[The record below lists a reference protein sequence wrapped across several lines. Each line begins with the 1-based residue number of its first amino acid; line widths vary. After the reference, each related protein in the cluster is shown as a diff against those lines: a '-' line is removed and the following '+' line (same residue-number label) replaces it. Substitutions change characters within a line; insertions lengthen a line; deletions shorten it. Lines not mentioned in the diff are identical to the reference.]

1 MHDVTR
7 MTRMTR
13 ISALALGVVGALAA
27 GNVAA
32 SGFRINE
39 NSAKGMGRAFAGSAV
54 STGDGAVVANNPAAM
69 SGTDQNTFQN
79 SVTWIDL
86 DADFTGSGTAAA
98 GSPLASPLRGG
109 NGGDPSDAA
118 AVPATSAIFPVHE
131 ASGLTIGAM
140 ISAPFGLKTKWEDGW
155 VGRYN
160 AITSEVTVIDL
171 TLSAAIDI
179 TDRFSVGVGFIYERA
194 EVTLSNDIDFGSGIC
209 ALSIALCTTPTPATA
224 TFGPQKND
232 GRVVVEGDDTGIG
245 FVAGLQWRPTDNLTI
260 GYSHRSEIDHNLTGN
275 ADFTGVPAIVASSGR
290 FSDSAVSA
298 PLTLPSIDT
307 LSAMYRINDDFALM
321 ADASRTGWSSLRDV
335 TINFANP
342 RQGSTVEPFNWDDTM
357 FYSLGGEWAMS
368 DRFTFRAGVAFDETP
383 TNDVTR
389 TPRLPDADR
398 TWLSAGV
405 TWNANETLS
414 IDAGFTHI
422 MVDDPTINGVR
433 SSSGSTLTGSF
444 DASANLFGVGAQY
457 RF

>member
-1 MHDVTR
+1 MQKVTR
-7 MTRMTR
+7 VTR
-13 ISALALGVVGALAA
+13 ISALALGVVGALAV

-32 SGFRINE
+32 SGFQLKE
-39 NSAKGMGRAFAGSAV
+39 NSVRSMGRAHAGSAV
-54 STGDGAVVANNPAAM
+54 SNGDASVVANNPAAM
-69 SGTDQNTFQN
+69 SGIDENLMQVG
-79 SVTWIDL
+79 VTLIDL

-118 AVPATSAIFPVHE
+118 AVPSSSAIFPIHE

-140 ISAPFGLKTKWEDGW
+140 ISAPFGLKTEWEDGW

-160 AITSEVTVIDL
+160 AITSEVTVVDL
-171 TLSAAIDI
+171 TLSAAVDI
-179 TDRFSVGVGFIYERA
+179 TDRFSVGAGFIYERA
-194 EVTLSNDIDFGSGIC
+194 EVKLSNDIDFGSGIC
-209 ALSIALCTTPTPATA
+209 ALSISLCTTPSPATA
-224 TFGPQKND
+224 AFGPQKND
-232 GRVVVEGDDTGIG
+232 GRVVVEGDDTGVG
-245 FVAGLQWRPTDNLTI
+245 FVVGMQFRPTDSVTI
-260 GYSHRSEIDHNLTGN
+260 GYSHRSEIDYNLTGD
-275 ADFTGVPAIVASSGR
+275 ADFSGVPAIVASSGR

-307 LSAMYRINDDFALM
+307 LSVMWRINDDFALM
-321 ADASRTGWSSLRDV
+321 ADAARTGWESLRNV

-342 RQGSTVEPFNWDDTM
+342 RQGATVEDFDWEDTM

-368 DRFTFRAGVAFDETP
+368 DRFMFRAGVAFDETP

-398 TWLSAGV
+398 KWLSAGV
-405 TWNANETLS
+405 TWNASENLS
-414 IDAGFTHI
+414 IDAGYTHI
-422 MVDDPTINGVR
+422 LVDDPTVNNAR

-444 DASANLFGVGAQY
+444 DANANLFGVGARY

>member
-1 MHDVTR
+1 MQKLTR
-7 MTRMTR
+7 T
-13 ISALALGVVGALAA
+13 IPLSALALAVVGALAIGEA
-27 GNVAA
+27 SA

-54 STGDGAVVANNPAAM
+54 TNGDAAVVTNNPAAM
-69 SGTDQNTFQN
+69 SGIDENTFQT
-79 SVTWIDL
+79 SVTLIDL
-86 DADFTGSGTAAA
+86 DADFTGSGTAAT

-109 NGGDPSDAA
+109 NGGDPSDAS
-118 AVPATSAIFPVHE
+118 AVPATAYIFPIHE
-131 ASGLTIGAM
+131 GTGLTLGAM
-140 ISAPFGLKTKWEDGW
+140 ISAPFGLKTEWEDGW

-171 TLSAAIDI
+171 TLSAAVDV

-209 ALSIALCTTPTPATA
+209 ALSITLCTTPTPATA
-224 TFGPQKND
+224 PFGPQKND

-245 FVAGLQWRPTDNLTI
+245 FVAGLQFRPTDALTI
-260 GYSHRSEIDHNLTGN
+260 GYSHRSEIDHNLTGK
-275 ADFTGVPAIVASSGR
+275 ADFTGVPAIVAGTGR
-290 FSDSAVSA
+290 FSDTDVTA

-307 LSAMYRINDDFALM
+307 VSVMYKFNDDFALM
-321 ADASRTGWSSLRDV
+321 ADASRTGWSSLRNV
-335 TINFANP
+335 TISFANP
-342 RQGSTVEPFNWDDTM
+342 RQGQTVEEFKWDDTM

-368 DRFTFRAGVAFDETP
+368 DRFTFRAGIAFDETP
-383 TNDVTR
+383 TNDLTR

-405 TWNANETLS
+405 TWNASEHLS
-414 IDAGFTHI
+414 IDAGYTHI
-422 MVDDPTINGVR
+422 MVDDPTLNNVR
-433 SSSGSTLTGSF
+433 SSSGSTLSGSF
-444 DASANLFGVGAQY
+444 DAQANLIGVGAQY